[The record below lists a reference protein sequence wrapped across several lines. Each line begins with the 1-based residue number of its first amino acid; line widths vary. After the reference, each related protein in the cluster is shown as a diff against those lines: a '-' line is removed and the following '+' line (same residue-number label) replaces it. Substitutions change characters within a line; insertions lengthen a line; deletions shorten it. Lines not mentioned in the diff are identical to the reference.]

1 MSELI
6 ELLKNNIGVNSHA
19 RVPSDK
25 IHISGKDFDRVLELI
40 KELENKIG

>member
-19 RVPSDK
+19 RVPSDN
-25 IHISGKDFDRVLELI
+25 IHLSGDDFKRAMELI
-40 KELENKIG
+40 KEIESKEQ